1 MACKEFCYS
10 AITFSICNALINK
23 ILAII
28 ISLVKSGLYFMI
40 FMLLKTSYKE
50 TNKIEIYCF
59 VQFICENIILLTSA
73 FMLILSKCLNR
84 KNVYIFFKVL
94 TAFIILYL
102 FLSCFFDVCI
112 YAGIKYKEFPD
123 LYKFD
128 EDPIFNFTDDI
139 LSFSLEK
146 FINKKTN
153 KIDIYLIND
162 EIYSYTYLIKTDSQ
176 IYVPDPQYF
185 QIILTDESKSNL
197 MPYQKSHIFEFNLTM
212 ILQLIN
218 TILGFLSF
226 FLWKNIRY
234 KHKKLIQNGV
244 KKRYGKKIIITGY
257 GQLFLG
263 FTIYHDEDKEK
274 EAVREVRMNED
285 FIADEDIS
293 SWFPLLSYLMKL
305 ITLYDSLIVFIKLI
319 ASKIRGIFSK
329 ENYNLHYTFTL
340 TYLGKGLYSY
350 LIIFLIV
357 IFIIDLFF
365 MSRVEILTNHHGNIN
380 NIKAQCYGG
389 FILFTVGLVYL
400 FISIFGILGT
410 LFLIIGDIDSNGN
423 LYIKSACID
432 SDISCYG
439 LFLFNPSFNIDD

>member
-1 MACKEFCYS
+1 M
-10 AITFSICNALINK
+10 
-23 ILAII
+23 
-28 ISLVKSGLYFMI
+28 
-40 FMLLKTSYKE
+40 
-50 TNKIEIYCF
+50 
-59 VQFICENIILLTSA
+59 
-73 FMLILSKCLNR
+73 
-84 KNVYIFFKVL
+84 
-94 TAFIILYL
+94 
-102 FLSCFFDVCI
+102 
-112 YAGIKYKEFPD
+112 
-123 LYKFD
+123 
-128 EDPIFNFTDDI
+128 
-139 LSFSLEK
+139 
-146 FINKKTN
+146 
-153 KIDIYLIND
+153 
-162 EIYSYTYLIKTDSQ
+162 
-176 IYVPDPQYF
+176 PDPQYF

-234 KHKKLIQNGV
+234 KHKKLIQNGF
-244 KKRYGKKIIITGY
+244 KKKYGKKIIITGY

-263 FTIYHDEDKEK
+263 FTIYRDKDKEK

-293 SWFPLLSYLMKL
+293 SWFPFLSYLMKL
-305 ITLYDSLIVFIKLI
+305 ITFYGSLIVFIKLI

-329 ENYNLHYTFTL
+329 ENYNLHYAFTL

-380 NIKAQCYGG
+380 NIKTQYYGG

-423 LYIKSACID
+423 LYIKTAWIWF
-432 SDISCYG
+432 IS
-439 LFLFNPSFNIDD
+439 I